1 MKLSSDDIYF
11 REMSEANAI
20 KEFQDAGYSEYK
32 PRTNRYKQLPSDGVF
47 ANSPATQFVAYYRKN
62 DEPIGVIGYS
72 KFQNFL
78 LGSGVHI
85 HKDYRKSNGVEGVFK
100 LLLDKLLQEKGSKTM
115 VISFAHPKAMDM
127 YRSVGFKDINE
138 KELPEE
144 ILSEIQEAESRGS
157 VGALQKLKLNQ
168 WWMTIKRNSNF
179 LIYRGD

>member
-1 MKLSSDDIYF
+1 
-11 REMSEANAI
+11 
-20 KEFQDAGYSEYK
+20 
-32 PRTNRYKQLPSDGVF
+32 
-47 ANSPATQFVAYYRKN
+47 
-62 DEPIGVIGYS
+62 
-72 KFQNFL
+72 

-179 LIYRGD
+179 LIYRRD